1 MLLPDLNLPMSK
13 LGITPLD
20 NYERAREFYEA
31 VKAAAPA
38 GMGTGHLVAPSPPLS
53 GTTPRCR
60 EMRAERNTAGIA
72 SRRTLAR
79 LPQAV
84 LRALIV
90 YSLGW
95 PVFWFAAMDLALFF
109 NQGKSLLGPALDV
122 ILMVFGG
129 GLTIVSLIAL
139 LAGNRKRND
148 PITQ

>member
-1 MLLPDLNLPMSK
+1 MLLHDLNLPMSK

-20 NYERAREFYEA
+20 NYERAREFFEA
-31 VKAAAPA
+31 VKAATPA
-38 GMGTGHLVAPSPPLS
+38 GMRTGHLVAPSPPLS
-53 GTTPRCR
+53 GTTPRWR
-60 EMRAERNTAGIA
+60 GMKAERNTAGIA

-95 PVFWFAAMDLALFF
+95 PVLWFAAMDLALSFS
-109 NQGKSLLGPALDV
+109 QGKSLLGPALDV

-129 GLTIVSLIAL
+129 GLVIVSLTAL
-139 LAGNRKRND
+139 LVGNRKRNG
-148 PITQ
+148 PVSQ